1 MMMIN
6 IIQKTRNQIVLT
18 HVTIIRAHFISQYRS
33 ASVIP
38 EKVDMLVTNL
48 AMFCVLETSSTIPSL
63 VM

>member
-1 MMMIN
+1 MMIN

-38 EKVDMLVTNL
+38 EKVVTNL